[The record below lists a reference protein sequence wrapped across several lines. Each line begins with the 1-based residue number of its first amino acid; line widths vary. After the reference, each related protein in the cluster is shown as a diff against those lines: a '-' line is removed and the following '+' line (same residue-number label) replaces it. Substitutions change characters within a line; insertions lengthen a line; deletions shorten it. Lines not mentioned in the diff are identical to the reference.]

1 MHVPRPE
8 SAPARPHGHTGAHPG
23 GQSGTRPGPA
33 SGGRPAGP
41 AGVAGGHRG
50 DGSTGR
56 PGGHPG
62 AASVPLDPRVVAAT
76 PRSRIAGPLALGWLQ
91 ALALA
96 FTLLLVGGVLD
107 GVLNH
112 ESPSRGTVAL
122 LVVLVLIASAVT
134 AASTMLVQRS
144 KSATER
150 ALRRL
155 LVGQFFAI
163 GPLALGRERT
173 GSLVSR
179 ATASVERAA
188 AYRAGFLGPIIASL
202 TTPLLVLAVIATAI
216 DPVTAGLLLLL
227 VPLIPLIIV
236 GVQRAFRSSTG
247 AYRRSAGQLSAA
259 FLSAIQG
266 LTTLTLNR
274 AATRTGDELRVRGEQ
289 NRRNVMRLLAG
300 NQMLILAVDAVFS
313 LAMITGAAALA
324 VWRLGDGA
332 ITPGQAVAIVLL
344 STLLTGPVDIVGQFF
359 YIGMTGRGAEREL
372 SAAIA
377 ARPSRDAGGQATDA
391 TAAAA
396 VHAALELRG
405 VTAGYDRAP
414 NILSDYSLRVEA
426 GERVVITGPS
436 GSGKSTLLT
445 LAQGLLAPREG
456 TVLIGGALAGSSD
469 ARAEL
474 AVVEQSTFLFTG
486 SVAENL
492 RVAKP
497 DASDDELWA
506 ALDAAELRDDL
517 ERAPDGLATQVG
529 ESGLAISGGQ
539 AQRVA
544 IARAFLRDASVLLL
558 DEPTAQ
564 VDLRSER
571 LITRALARLAEGR
584 TVVMVS
590 HRPTSI
596 LAADRV
602 ISLGAARSERHETA
616 SGPSHSRGVADEPS
630 APGQHG
636 SKTAS
641 GTGEHR

>member
-8 SAPARPHGHTGAHPG
+8 SAPARQHSHPG
-23 GQSGTRPGPA
+23 APR
-33 SGGRPAGP
+33 
-41 AGVAGGHRG
+41 GGHPSG
-50 DGSTGR
+50 PPGGHS
-56 PGGHPG
+56 GGHPG
-62 AASVPLDPRVVAAT
+62 GRPDSAAVPLDPRIVAAT
-76 PRSRIAGPLALGWLQ
+76 PTARIAAPLALGWLQ
-91 ALALA
+91 ALTLAGAL
-96 FTLLLVGGVLD
+96 LIVGRVLD
-107 GVLNH
+107 GVLAG
-112 ESPSRGTVAL
+112 ETPSAGTVAL
-122 LVVLVLIASAVT
+122 LVALVLIAAAA
-134 AASTMLVQRS
+134 AASSTLVVQRS
-144 KSATER
+144 KTTTER

-155 LVGQFFAI
+155 LVGQLFSI

-173 GSLVSR
+173 GSLVST
-179 ATASVERAA
+179 ATASVERAS
-188 AYRAGFLGPIIASL
+188 AYRAGFLGPIVASL
-202 TTPLLVLAVIATAI
+202 TTPLLVLAVIAVAI
-216 DPVTAGLLLLL
+216 DPLTAGLLLLL

-247 AYRRSAGQLSAA
+247 AYRRSAAQLSAA
-259 FLSAIQG
+259 FLSAVQG

-274 AATRTGDELRVRGEQ
+274 AAARTGEELRVRGEQ
-289 NRRNVMRLLAG
+289 NRRRVMRLLAG
-300 NQMLILAVDAVFS
+300 NQVLILAVDAVFS
-313 LAMITGAAALA
+313 LAMITGAAGLA
-324 VWRLGDGA
+324 VWRTGDGA
-332 ITPGQAVAIVLL
+332 ITPGQAAALVLL

-359 YIGMTGRGAEREL
+359 YIGMTGRSAEREL

-377 ARPSRDAGGQATDA
+377 PRRSGNSAANEAPK
-391 TAAAA
+391 AAAA
-396 VHAALELRG
+396 GDNTRAALELKG
-405 VTAGYDRAP
+405 VTAGYERARP
-414 NILSDYSLRVEA
+414 VLSDYSLRIEA

-436 GSGKSTLLT
+436 GSGKTTLLA
-445 LAQGLLAPREG
+445 LAQGLLTPREG
-456 TVLIGGALAGSSD
+456 TVLIGGAQAGSAA

-486 SVAENL
+486 TIAENL

-497 DASDDELWA
+497 DATDEELWA
-506 ALDAAELRDDL
+506 ALDAAELREDL

-571 LITRALARLAEGR
+571 LITSALAKLAEGR

-602 ISLGAARSERHETA
+602 VKLGTDQTRR
-616 SGPSHSRGVADEPS
+616 
-630 APGQHG
+630 
-636 SKTAS
+636 
-641 GTGEHR
+641 TGERR

>member
-8 SAPARPHGHTGAHPG
+8 SAPARQRSHPGAQGGGHPG
-23 GQSGTRPGPA
+23 GS
-33 SGGRPAGP
+33 
-41 AGVAGGHRG
+41 
-50 DGSTGR
+50 

-62 AASVPLDPRVVAAT
+62 GRPGAAAVPLDPRVVGAT
-76 PRSRIAGPLALGWLQ
+76 PKARIAAPLALGWLQ

-96 FTLLLVGGVLD
+96 GAILIIGRVLD
-107 GVLNH
+107 GVLAG
-112 ESPSRGTVAL
+112 ETPSAGTVAL
-122 LVVLVLIASAVT
+122 LAALVLIA
-134 AASTMLVQRS
+134 AATVASSTLLVQRS
-144 KSATER
+144 KDISER

-155 LVGQFFAI
+155 LVGELFNR

-173 GSLVSR
+173 GSIVSS
-179 ATASVERAA
+179 ATASVERAS

-202 TTPLLVLAVIATAI
+202 TTPLLVLAVIAVAI
-216 DPVTAGLLLLL
+216 DPLTAGLLLLL

-259 FLSAIQG
+259 FLSAVQG

-274 AATRTGDELRVRGEQ
+274 AAARTGDELRARGEQ
-289 NRRNVMRLLAG
+289 NRRRVMRLLAG
-300 NQMLILAVDAVFS
+300 NQVLILAVDAVFS
-313 LAMITGAAALA
+313 LAMITGAAGLA
-324 VWRLGDGA
+324 VWRTGDGA
-332 ITPGQAVAIVLL
+332 ITPGQAAALVLL

-359 YIGMTGRGAEREL
+359 YIGMTGRSAEREL

-377 ARPSRDAGGQATDA
+377 ARPDGRPAARVAQE
-391 TAAAA
+391 AAAA
-396 VHAALELRG
+396 GGDGHAALELVG
-405 VTAGYDRAP
+405 VTAGYERARP
-414 NILSDYSLRVEA
+414 VLSDYSLRIET

-436 GSGKSTLLT
+436 GSGKTTLLT
-445 LAQGLLAPREG
+445 LAQGLLAPRHG
-456 TVLIGGALAGSSD
+456 TVLIAGSPAGSPA

-486 SVAENL
+486 TIAENL

-497 DASDDELWA
+497 DASDEELWA

-571 LITRALARLAEGR
+571 LITSALTKLAEGR

-602 ISLGAARSERHETA
+602 ISLGTDQTR
-616 SGPSHSRGVADEPS
+616 
-630 APGQHG
+630 
-636 SKTAS
+636 
-641 GTGEHR
+641 GTGERP

>member
-1 MHVPRPE
+1 MPRPE
-8 SAPARPHGHTGAHPG
+8 SAPARPPEHSA
-23 GQSGTRPGPA
+23 TRPGGPPA
-33 SGGRPAGP
+33 AQT
-41 AGVAGGHRG
+41 GGHP
-50 DGSTGR
+50 GSQQGGR

-62 AASVPLDPRVVAAT
+62 GRPSGHPGAASVALDRRVVAAT
-76 PRSRIAGPLALGWLQ
+76 PKSRIGAPLLLGWLQ

-96 FTLLLVGGVLD
+96 GVILLVGGVLD
-107 GVLNH
+107 GVLAG
-112 ESPSRGTVAL
+112 ETPEPSIIAL
-122 LVVLVLIASAVT
+122 MAALVVGCAAAT
-134 AASTMLVQRS
+134 AASTLLVQRS
-144 KSATER
+144 KSTTER

-155 LVGQFFAI
+155 LIRQLFHV

-173 GSLVSR
+173 GSLVNT
-179 ATASVERAA
+179 ATASVERAS
-188 AYRAGFLGPIIASL
+188 AYRAGFLGPIVASL
-202 TTPLLVLAVIATAI
+202 TTPLLVLAVIAVAI
-216 DPVTAGLLLLL
+216 DPLTAGLLLLL
-227 VPLIPLIIV
+227 VPLIPAIII

-274 AATRTGDELRVRGEQ
+274 AVTRTGEELRARGEQ
-289 NRRNVMRLLAG
+289 NRRRVMRLLAG
-300 NQMLILAVDAVFS
+300 NQVLILAVDAVFS

-332 ITPGQAVAIVLL
+332 ITPGQAAALVLL

-359 YIGMTGRGAEREL
+359 YIGLTGRNAEREL

-377 ARPSRDAGGQATDA
+377 TRPGKPAADTASADAPATPGGTRP
-391 TAAAA
+391 
-396 VHAALELRG
+396 ALELRG
-405 VTAGYDRAP
+405 VTAGYDQARP
-414 NILSDYSLRVEA
+414 VLTDYSLRIET

-445 LAQGLLAPREG
+445 LAQGLLTPRAG
-456 TVLIGGALAGSSD
+456 TVLVGGAPAGSPQ
-469 ARAEL
+469 ARAAL

-486 SVAENL
+486 TVADNL
-492 RVAKP
+492 RVARP
-497 DASDDELWA
+497 DASDEELWA
-506 ALDAAELRDDL
+506 ALEAAELRADL
-517 ERAPDGLATQVG
+517 ERSANGLATQVG

-539 AQRVA
+539 AQRVS
-544 IARAFLRDASVLLL
+544 IARAFLRDADVLLL

-571 LITRALARLAEGR
+571 LITNALARLAEGR

-602 ISLGAARSERHETA
+602 IDLAGAG
-616 SGPSHSRGVADEPS
+616 SG
-630 APGQHG
+630 APGAPRAHTDAGAQRVHAHDPDSTRG
-636 SKTAS
+636 P
-641 GTGEHR
+641 EERR

>member
-1 MHVPRPE
+1 M
-8 SAPARPHGHTGAHPG
+8 
-23 GQSGTRPGPA
+23 
-33 SGGRPAGP
+33 
-41 AGVAGGHRG
+41 
-50 DGSTGR
+50 
-56 PGGHPG
+56 
-62 AASVPLDPRVVAAT
+62 
-76 PRSRIAGPLALGWLQ
+76 PLALGWLQ

-96 FTLLLVGGVLD
+96 GVLLLVGGALD
-107 GVLNH
+107 GILAGEVPNASSVILM
-112 ESPSRGTVAL
+112 GA
-122 LVVLVLIASAVT
+122 LVVAT
-134 AASTMLVQRS
+134 AAAAAVSTVTVQRS
-144 KSATER
+144 KNSTER

-155 LVGQFFAI
+155 LVGQLFAV

-173 GSLVSR
+173 GSLVST
-179 ATASVERAA
+179 ATASIDRAS

-202 TTPLLVLAVIATAI
+202 TTPLLVLAVIAVAI
-216 DPVTAGLLLLL
+216 DPLTAGLLLLL
-227 VPLIPLIIV
+227 VPLIPLIII

-274 AATRTGDELRVRGEQ
+274 AAARTGEDLRERGEQ
-289 NRRNVMRLLAG
+289 NRRRVMRLLAG
-300 NQMLILAVDAVFS
+300 NQVLILAVDAVFS
-313 LAMITGAAALA
+313 LAMITGAAGLA

-332 ITPGQAVAIVLL
+332 ITPGQAAALVLL

-359 YIGMTGRGAEREL
+359 YIGMTGRNAEREL
-372 SAAIA
+372 SAAVA
-377 ARPSRDAGGQATDA
+377 ARPVSDSAAPAPAGSGG
-391 TAAAA
+391 
-396 VHAALELRG
+396 VAALELRG
-405 VTAGYDRAP
+405 VTAGYERGQAV
-414 NILSDYSLRVEA
+414 LSEYSLRIEP

-456 TVLIGGALAGSSD
+456 IVLVGGEPAGSSP
-469 ARAEL
+469 ARAAL
-474 AVVEQSTFLFTG
+474 AVVEQTTFLFTG
-486 SVAENL
+486 TVADNL

-506 ALDAAELRDDL
+506 ALAAAELSEDL
-517 ERAPDGLATQVG
+517 ERSPDGLATQVG
-529 ESGLAISGGQ
+529 ESGLSISGGQ

-571 LITRALARLAEGR
+571 LITRALAKLAEGR

-602 ISLGAARSERHETA
+602 VTLEATATATA
-616 SGPSHSRGVADEPS
+616 SSHSAAADGSPSGPPQHPGHPHGRGA
-630 APGQHG
+630 
-636 SKTAS
+636 
-641 GTGEHR
+641 RR

>member
-1 MHVPRPE
+1 M
-8 SAPARPHGHTGAHPG
+8 
-23 GQSGTRPGPA
+23 
-33 SGGRPAGP
+33 
-41 AGVAGGHRG
+41 
-50 DGSTGR
+50 
-56 PGGHPG
+56 
-62 AASVPLDPRVVAAT
+62 
-76 PRSRIAGPLALGWLQ
+76 PLALGWLQ

-96 FTLLLVGGVLD
+96 GVLLLVGGALD
-107 GVLNH
+107 GILAGEVPNASSVILM
-112 ESPSRGTVAL
+112 SA
-122 LVVLVLIASAVT
+122 LVVAT
-134 AASTMLVQRS
+134 AAAAAVSTVLVQRS
-144 KSATER
+144 KNSTER

-155 LVGQFFAI
+155 LVGQLFAV

-173 GSLVSR
+173 GSLVST
-179 ATASVERAA
+179 ATASIDRAS

-202 TTPLLVLAVIATAI
+202 TTPLLVLAVIAVAI
-216 DPVTAGLLLLL
+216 DPLTAGLLLLL
-227 VPLIPLIIV
+227 VPLIPLIII

-274 AATRTGDELRVRGEQ
+274 AAARTGEDLRERGEQ
-289 NRRNVMRLLAG
+289 NRRRVMRLLAG
-300 NQMLILAVDAVFS
+300 NQVLILAVDAVFS
-313 LAMITGAAALA
+313 LAMITGAAGLA

-332 ITPGQAVAIVLL
+332 ITPGQAAALVLL

-359 YIGMTGRGAEREL
+359 YIGMTGRNAEREL
-372 SAAIA
+372 SAAVA
-377 ARPSRDAGGQATDA
+377 ARPVSDSAAPAPVGSGGA
-391 TAAAA
+391 
-396 VHAALELRG
+396 AALELRG
-405 VTAGYDRAP
+405 VTAGYERGQTV
-414 NILSDYSLRVEA
+414 LSEYSLRIEP
-426 GERVVITGPS
+426 GERVVVTGPS

-456 TVLIGGALAGSSD
+456 IVLVGGEPAGSSP
-469 ARAEL
+469 ARAAL
-474 AVVEQSTFLFTG
+474 AVVEQTTFLFTG
-486 SVAENL
+486 TVADNL

-506 ALDAAELRDDL
+506 ALAAAELGEDL
-517 ERAPDGLATQVG
+517 ERSPDGLATQVG
-529 ESGLAISGGQ
+529 ESGLSISGGQ

-571 LITRALARLAEGR
+571 LITRALAKLAEGR

-602 ISLGAARSERHETA
+602 VTLEATATATATA
-616 SGPSHSRGVADEPS
+616 SSHSAAADGSPSGLPQHPGHPHVRGA
-630 APGQHG
+630 
-636 SKTAS
+636 
-641 GTGEHR
+641 RR

>member
-1 MHVPRPE
+1 MHVSRPE
-8 SAPARPHGHTGAHPG
+8 SAPARPHGHAGAHPG
-23 GQSGTRPGPA
+23 GYPGARPGPHP
-33 SGGRPAGP
+33 GGRPARTP
-41 AGVAGGHRG
+41 GGHPG
-50 DGSTGR
+50 GR
-56 PGGHPG
+56 PGGHPGGHPG
-62 AASVPLDPRVVAAT
+62 AASVPLDQRIVAAT
-76 PRSRIAGPLALGWLQ
+76 PRPRIAGPLALGWLQ

-96 FTLLLVGGVLD
+96 CALLLVGRVLD
-107 GVLNH
+107 GVLAGA
-112 ESPSRGTVAL
+112 SPSGGVVAL
-122 LVVLVLIASAVT
+122 LVVLVLVAAAT
-134 AASTMLVQRS
+134 AAGSTILVQRS
-144 KSATER
+144 KSTTER
-150 ALRRL
+150 DLRRL
-155 LVGQFFAI
+155 LVGELFTV

-173 GSLVSR
+173 GALVST

-202 TTPLLVLAVIATAI
+202 TTPLLVLLVIAVAI
-216 DPVTAGLLLLL
+216 DPLTAGLLLLL
-227 VPLIPLIIV
+227 VPLIPLIII

-247 AYRRSAGQLSAA
+247 AYRRSAAQLSAA
-259 FLSAIQG
+259 FLNAIQG

-274 AATRTGDELRVRGEQ
+274 AATRVGDELRVRGEQ

-300 NQMLILAVDAVFS
+300 NQVLILAVDAVFS

-359 YIGMTGRGAEREL
+359 YIGMTGRSAEREL

-377 ARPSRDAGGQATDA
+377 MRAGRPAERPATGEPAAAGGP
-391 TAAAA
+391 
-396 VHAALELRG
+396 AALELRG
-405 VTAGYDRAP
+405 VTAGYDQAP
-414 NILSDYSLRVEA
+414 NILTDYSLRVEA
-426 GERVVITGPS
+426 GERIVITGPS

-456 TVLIGGALAGSSD
+456 KVLVGGAPAGSAD

-486 SVAENL
+486 TVAENL

-506 ALDAAELRDDL
+506 ALEAAELRGDL

-529 ESGLAISGGQ
+529 ESGLALSGGQ

-571 LITRALARLAEGR
+571 LITRALSNLAEGR
-584 TVVMVS
+584 TVIMVS

-596 LAADRV
+596 LAANRV
-602 ISLGAARSERHETA
+602 VRLGSVEPDAHAPVDAPPAASAA
-616 SGPSHSRGVADEPS
+616 SDGAVSPNPGGSPSVAR
-630 APGQHG
+630 
-636 SKTAS
+636 
-641 GTGEHR
+641 TGERA

>member
-8 SAPARPHGHTGAHPG
+8 SAPARQHGHPGAPQGAHPG
-23 GQSGTRPGPA
+23 GRPGA
-33 SGGRPAGP
+33 
-41 AGVAGGHRG
+41 H
-50 DGSTGR
+50 

-62 AASVPLDPRVVAAT
+62 GGHGGASLPLDARVLAAT
-76 PRSRIAGPLALGWLQ
+76 PTSRIAVPLVLGWVQ

-96 FTLLLVGGVLD
+96 GVLLIVGRVLD
-107 GVLNH
+107 GILAG
-112 ESPSRGTVAL
+112 EAPSPGTLTLLAAL
-122 LVVLVLIASAVT
+122 VLVAAAASAV
-134 AASTMLVQRS
+134 STLLVQRG
-144 KSATER
+144 KNKTER

-155 LVGQFFAI
+155 LVGELFNV
-163 GPLALGRERT
+163 GPLALGRDRT
-173 GSLVSR
+173 GSLVST
-179 ATASVERAA
+179 ATASVERAS

-202 TTPLLVLAVIATAI
+202 TTPLLVLAVIAVAI
-216 DPVTAGLLLLL
+216 DPLTAGLLLLL

-247 AYRRSAGQLSAA
+247 AYRRSAAQLSAA

-266 LTTLTLNR
+266 LTTLSLNR
-274 AATRTGDELRVRGEQ
+274 ATTRTGDELRERGEQ
-289 NRRNVMRLLAG
+289 NRRRVMRLLAG
-300 NQMLILAVDAVFS
+300 NQVLILAVDAVFS
-313 LAMITGAAALA
+313 LAMITGAAGLA

-332 ITPGQAVAIVLL
+332 ITPGQAAALVLL

-359 YIGMTGRGAEREL
+359 YIGMTGRNAEREL
-372 SAAIA
+372 SSVIA
-377 ARPSRDAGGQATDA
+377 TRPARPVATRGEGVSSGAGARPP
-391 TAAAA
+391 
-396 VHAALELRG
+396 AALELRG
-405 VTAGYDRAP
+405 VTAGYERAQAV
-414 NILSDYSLRVEA
+414 LSDFSLRVET

-445 LAQGLLAPREG
+445 LAQGLLLPQTG
-456 TVLIGGALAGSSD
+456 SVLIGGAAAGSPD

-486 SVAENL
+486 TIAENL

-497 DASDDELWA
+497 EASDAELWA
-506 ALDAAELRDDL
+506 ALDAAELRGDL
-517 ERAPDGLATQVG
+517 ERAPDGLETQVG

-571 LITRALARLAEGR
+571 LITSALTRLAEGR

-602 ISLGAARSERHETA
+602 IRLGAADSDTGRAQRGAKQPRGADQPTA
-616 SGPSHSRGVADEPS
+616 AAARA
-630 APGQHG
+630 A
-636 SKTAS
+636 
-641 GTGEHR
+641 GTGERL

>member
-1 MHVPRPE
+1 M
-8 SAPARPHGHTGAHPG
+8 
-23 GQSGTRPGPA
+23 
-33 SGGRPAGP
+33 
-41 AGVAGGHRG
+41 
-50 DGSTGR
+50 
-56 PGGHPG
+56 
-62 AASVPLDPRVVAAT
+62 
-76 PRSRIAGPLALGWLQ
+76 PLALGWLQ

-96 FTLLLVGGVLD
+96 GVLLLVGGALD
-107 GVLNH
+107 GILAGEVPNASSVILM
-112 ESPSRGTVAL
+112 GA
-122 LVVLVLIASAVT
+122 LVVAT
-134 AASTMLVQRS
+134 AAAAAVSTVLVQRS
-144 KSATER
+144 KNSTER

-155 LVGQFFAI
+155 LVGQLFAV

-173 GSLVSR
+173 GSLVST
-179 ATASVERAA
+179 ATASIDRAS

-202 TTPLLVLAVIATAI
+202 TTPLLVLAVIAVAI
-216 DPVTAGLLLLL
+216 DPLTAGLLLLL
-227 VPLIPLIIV
+227 VPLIPLIII

-274 AATRTGDELRVRGEQ
+274 AAARTGEDLRERGEQ
-289 NRRNVMRLLAG
+289 NRRRVMRLLAG
-300 NQMLILAVDAVFS
+300 NQVLILAVDAVFS
-313 LAMITGAAALA
+313 LAMITGAAGLA

-332 ITPGQAVAIVLL
+332 ITPGQAAALVLL

-359 YIGMTGRGAEREL
+359 YIGMTGRNAEREL
-372 SAAIA
+372 SAAVA
-377 ARPSRDAGGQATDA
+377 ARPVSDSAAPAPAGSGG
-391 TAAAA
+391 
-396 VHAALELRG
+396 VAALELRG
-405 VTAGYDRAP
+405 VTAGYERGQAV
-414 NILSDYSLRVEA
+414 LSEYSLRIEP

-456 TVLIGGALAGSSD
+456 IVLVGGEPAGSSP
-469 ARAEL
+469 ARAAL
-474 AVVEQSTFLFTG
+474 AVVEQTTFLFTG
-486 SVAENL
+486 TVADNL

-506 ALDAAELRDDL
+506 ALAAAELGEDL
-517 ERAPDGLATQVG
+517 ERSPDGLATQVG
-529 ESGLAISGGQ
+529 ESGLSISGGQ

-571 LITRALARLAEGR
+571 LITRALAKLAEGR

-602 ISLGAARSERHETA
+602 VTLEATATATATA
-616 SGPSHSRGVADEPS
+616 SSHSAAADGSPSGPPQHPGHPHGRGA
-630 APGQHG
+630 
-636 SKTAS
+636 
-641 GTGEHR
+641 RR

>member
-1 MHVPRPE
+1 MPVTRPE
-8 SAPARPHGHTGAHPG
+8 SAPARQNSHPG
-23 GQSGTRPGPA
+23 AQPGSKP
-33 SGGRPAGP
+33 GGRPA
-41 AGVAGGHRG
+41 AHSGGHPG
-50 DGSTGR
+50 GR
-56 PGGHPG
+56 PGGHP
-62 AASVPLDPRVVAAT
+62 AAAVPLDARVVGAT
-76 PRSRIAGPLALGWLQ
+76 PRARIAVPLALGWLQ

-96 FTLLLVGGVLD
+96 GVLLLVGGALD
-107 GVLNH
+107 GILAGEVPNASSVILM
-112 ESPSRGTVAL
+112 GA
-122 LVVLVLIASAVT
+122 LVVAT
-134 AASTMLVQRS
+134 AAAAAVSTVLVQRS
-144 KSATER
+144 KNSTER

-155 LVGQFFAI
+155 LVGQLFAV

-173 GSLVSR
+173 GSLVST
-179 ATASVERAA
+179 ATASIDRAS

-202 TTPLLVLAVIATAI
+202 TTPLLVLAVIAVAI
-216 DPVTAGLLLLL
+216 DPLTAGLLLLL
-227 VPLIPLIIV
+227 VPLIPLIII

-274 AATRTGDELRVRGEQ
+274 AAARTGEDLRERGEQ
-289 NRRNVMRLLAG
+289 NRRRVMRLLAG
-300 NQMLILAVDAVFS
+300 NQVLILAVDAVFS
-313 LAMITGAAALA
+313 LAMITGAAGLA

-332 ITPGQAVAIVLL
+332 ITPGQAAALVLL

-359 YIGMTGRGAEREL
+359 YIGMTGRNAEREL
-372 SAAIA
+372 SAAVA
-377 ARPSRDAGGQATDA
+377 ARPVSDSAAPAPAGSGG
-391 TAAAA
+391 
-396 VHAALELRG
+396 VAALELRG
-405 VTAGYDRAP
+405 VTAGYERGQAV
-414 NILSDYSLRVEA
+414 LSEYSLRIEP

-456 TVLIGGALAGSSD
+456 IVLVGGEPAGSSP
-469 ARAEL
+469 ARAAL
-474 AVVEQSTFLFTG
+474 AVVEQTTFLFTG
-486 SVAENL
+486 TVADNL

-506 ALDAAELRDDL
+506 ALAAAELGEDL
-517 ERAPDGLATQVG
+517 ERSPDGLATQVG
-529 ESGLAISGGQ
+529 ESGLSISGGQ

-571 LITRALARLAEGR
+571 LITRALAKLAEGR

-602 ISLGAARSERHETA
+602 VTLEATATATATA
-616 SGPSHSRGVADEPS
+616 SSHSAAADGSPSGPPQHPGHPHGRGA
-630 APGQHG
+630 
-636 SKTAS
+636 
-641 GTGEHR
+641 RR